1 MAQSE
6 PCQPPEDT
14 VFFGRKGN
22 QQEEGA
28 SKPLRLNPYVLG
40 GEGLKGIALSVPW
53 DILIP
58 RHIDGAGKVAVV
70 DMESKWWVVR
80 MLADIRRE
88 SP

>member
-1 MAQSE
+1 MAE
-6 PCQPPEDT
+6 RAINK
-14 VFFGRKGN
+14 RKELLN
-22 QQEEGA
+22 L
-28 SKPLRLNPYVLG
+28 LRLNPYVLG

>member
-1 MAQSE
+1 MAE
-6 PCQPPEDT
+6 RAINK
-14 VFFGRKGN
+14 RKELLN
-22 QQEEGA
+22 L
-28 SKPLRLNPYVLG
+28 LRLNPYVLG

-80 MLADIRRE
+80 MLAEIRRE